1 LAFNVLK
8 FAREVRTEASRVT
21 WPKGKETVQ
30 LTGIVLAMVVA
41 TSLFFLAVDGIIGA
55 AMRALFGAGG

>member
-1 LAFNVLK
+1 MAFNVLK

-21 WPKGKETVQ
+21 WPTGKETMQVTA
-30 LTGIVLAMVVA
+30 LVLAMVVA

-55 AMRALFGAGG
+55 GMRALFGAGS